1 MRILVFGQSGQV
13 ANAIRRLDCDDVE
26 IWALGRNEV
35 ELTQVEQCAA
45 VIADAAVDIVINAAA
60 FTEVDLAE
68 TREDVARLV
77 NANAPGE
84 MARACALR
92 NLPFIHISTDYV
104 FDGSNNSRW
113 REDDPTVPLNA
124 YGRSKLA
131 GEQAIR
137 SVGGKHVILRT
148 SGIYSAH
155 GKNFVK
161 TMLQM
166 AKANNPLAVI
176 NDQYVGPTWAN
187 DVASTLVAIAKA
199 FYLGRGTSGTFHY
212 CGSPA
217 ISWHGFAK
225 EIFEQADWLSRREVH
240 AISSSD
246 RSKVAIRPQ
255 YAILDCTKIRDAYK
269 VTQPDWRKSLK
280 LVVDELK
287 RQDTS

>member
-1 MRILVFGQSGQV
+1 
-13 ANAIRRLDCDDVE
+13 
-26 IWALGRNEV
+26 
-35 ELTQVEQCAA
+35 
-45 VIADAAVDIVINAAA
+45 
-60 FTEVDLAE
+60 
-68 TREDVARLV
+68 
-77 NANAPGE
+77 
-84 MARACALR
+84 
-92 NLPFIHISTDYV
+92 
-104 FDGSNNSRW
+104 
-113 REDDPTVPLNA
+113 
-124 YGRSKLA
+124 
-131 GEQAIR
+131 
-137 SVGGKHVILRT
+137 
-148 SGIYSAH
+148 
-155 GKNFVK
+155 
-161 TMLQM
+161 MLQM